1 MSCGRTRKVGEK
13 QACSAKGVPS
23 WDRVCSQD
31 DVACRIWRGRE
42 DADGGDVHARC
53 DASAMWAA
61 ISLAV
66 GSVEDA
72 SVSQWG
78 GEDRKV
84 SRGAELVFGSPRTLD
99 ELARPS
105 RKLPSIY
112 SILHHLPL
120 ALTS

>member
-1 MSCGRTRKVGEK
+1 M
-13 QACSAKGVPS
+13 ACV
-23 WDRVCSQD
+23 SQD

-42 DADGGDVHARC
+42 DADGGDVHAS
-53 DASAMWAA
+53 AMPGAMWAA

-84 SRGAELVFGSPRTLD
+84 SRGAELVFGSPRTLAD
-99 ELARPS
+99 LNAQFHSLKNPS
-105 RKLPSIY
+105 RPHRSGKR
-112 SILHHLPL
+112 
-120 ALTS
+120 

>member
-1 MSCGRTRKVGEK
+1 M
-13 QACSAKGVPS
+13 
-23 WDRVCSQD
+23 
-31 DVACRIWRGRE
+31 
-42 DADGGDVHARC
+42 HARC

-61 ISLAV
+61 ISLVV

-120 ALTS
+120 LLIPPPLVVLHDHNNPHALCPPHGARSGRHTRLPLWHTF